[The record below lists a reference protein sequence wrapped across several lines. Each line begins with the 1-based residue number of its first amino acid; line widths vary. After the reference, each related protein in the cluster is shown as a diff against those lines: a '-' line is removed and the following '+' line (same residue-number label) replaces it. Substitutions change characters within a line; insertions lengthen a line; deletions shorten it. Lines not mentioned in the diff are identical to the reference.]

1 MEQTLQAGLIII
13 INKIPIT
20 ILCLVLNWRKSFA
33 RRSVTVLHRSL
44 HTQAGGDDF
53 ALKEIRSIPE
63 SIKGA
68 SNFDAIDPN
77 DFTVEE
83 LKELEFY
90 LWNNSNLYLMPLW
103 MLPFIKEEVDL
114 GCINGK
120 RRIFRRDEIDNDE
133 RRGFLAYG
141 VYKD

>member
-1 MEQTLQAGLIII
+1 MTSFELAKVI
-13 INKIPIT
+13 
-20 ILCLVLNWRKSFA
+20 RKAICDRAAQVFTYTSW
-33 RRSVTVLHRSL
+33 
-44 HTQAGGDDF
+44 GDDF